1 MIVTTLLIMMIMA
14 KTMKA
19 PIVDHID
26 QFYPEVPLV
35 IRFIFLTMTLTTMK
49 LVATVIRIVLVMDL
63 FGRDGDH
70 DIDNNTT
77 RPNLGPLSK

>member
-1 MIVTTLLIMMIMA
+1 M
-14 KTMKA
+14 
-19 PIVDHID
+19 
-26 QFYPEVPLV
+26 
-35 IRFIFLTMTLTTMK
+35 TMTLTTMK

-77 RPNLGPLSK
+77 RPNLGPLSKQTNSNTSSHSLTPGLPGTHIKPYGRG